1 MILDVGTTT
10 VSTAGTEQQISNTAN
25 RVLWLKAKA
34 LAANSGITYLGVSDV
49 TATNG
54 YELSAGNEIEI
65 NFADVG
71 GSIAFSTV
79 YVDAATT
86 LVHCASLKDIV
97 ISGIS
102 SSPLIS
108 LSLLL
113 IFELHLT
120 TLQLVR

>member
-1 MILDVGTTT
+1 MIFDVGTTT

-25 RVLWLKAKA
+25 RVRWIKAKA

-71 GSIAFSTV
+71 GTIAFSTI
-79 YVDAATT
+79 YVDAATNGDK
-86 LVHCASLKDIV
+86 VCWAV
-97 ISGIS
+97 ILDG
-102 SSPLIS
+102 
-108 LSLLL
+108 
-113 IFELHLT
+113 
-120 TLQLVR
+120 